1 MKPAARAGN
10 DLPAIGN
17 SVQSTRAR
25 KIMATLHADSF
36 LFCFHLLLLATLT
49 ASSETKIAVFFFISF
64 SILARERLVLVFD
77 C

>member
-36 LFCFHLLLLATLT
+36 LFCFHLLATLT

-64 SILARERLVLVFD
+64 SILACERLVLVFD